1 MNLFTKHKQIHRL
14 RKQTYGYQ
22 RRNMVQGGINQ
33 GLGIGILLHAT
44 LCKID
49 NQQGP
54 NV

>member
-1 MNLFTKHKQIHRL
+1 
-14 RKQTYGYQ
+14 
-22 RRNMVQGGINQ
+22 MVQGGINQ